1 MSGAAT
7 PVLPPDARLRKPK
20 RPLPRGTVSEAYA
33 LAFAFVLGAGS
44 MLILALLVNALT
56 AVLTFFSIIGYA
68 IVYTVWLKRAT
79 PQNIVIGGAAGAFP
93 PMIGWAAVTMLTL
106 ACGVRLARFNA
117 TIERKRHVWEQDY
130 LTGVPAPAGAILA
143 LLPIYLDG
151 LRSTGDPVLPAF
163 APQPL
168 WISWTIIAYTV
179 TVAFLMV
186 STIPTFAG
194 KLTGDRIAR
203 EYPVV
208 LLVLGVVALGQL
220 LVYPYA
226 TLAAVSV
233 LYLLLLP
240 LGVRRYLQLE
250 KPGPGP
256 DGGDDGITAT
266 YSHKPGE

>member
-1 MSGAAT
+1 MKIELLNLFGKS
-7 PVLPPDARLRKPK
+7 VDFSSDRLDTRTKV
-20 RPLPRGTVSEAYA
+20 RSRG
-33 LAFAFVLGAGS
+33 L
-44 MLILALLVNALT
+44 
-56 AVLTFFSIIGYA
+56 
-68 IVYTVWLKRAT
+68 
-79 PQNIVIGGAAGAFP
+79 
-93 PMIGWAAVTMLTL
+93 
-106 ACGVRLARFNA
+106 NA
-117 TIERKRHVWEQDY
+117 TIERKRLVWEQDY

-208 LLVLGVVALGQL
+208 LLVLGVVAVGLL